1 MVISFSLCLQDTIY
15 IKEMNAYQAIF
26 DQIPIRF
33 NLASHVMLLGIVQ
46 GFFLALVIFLR
57 SSRKSA
63 IHLFGW
69 VLVVQCLVFLDV
81 YLCYTGLM
89 KYMIHFNDSTEFLV
103 LLIAPTLYFF
113 LYTLLERTPFSL
125 KKHWPHFVLPLLY
138 LLSQTN
144 YYLSPAAVKL
154 NAYLG
159 AYHRELGY
167 VDVPDGISYSYYPIK
182 DRFRWLVLLS
192 FTFYMFLAAKLV
204 LKARKNGRVSARN
217 VRMDKYDFS
226 RNTVIIF
233 LILFV
238 TLFLIFLNFDDDG
251 GDHYLGVLETVTIFI
266 TSFFILSESRF
277 FEKSWIADK
286 YETLS
291 SNSIQFET
299 IEDFMSESEFFANPD
314 TTLKTVAEKLETN
327 SNTISKLIN
336 SETGMNFND
345 YINQKRIELSKTR
358 LLDPDFA
365 HLTIEA
371 IGQTVGFSSKS
382 AFYASFKKHVG
393 LSPSA
398 YVKDKLKQ
406 K

>member
-1 MVISFSLCLQDTIY
+1 MDNLKV
-15 IKEMNAYQAIF
+15 IF

-33 NLASHVMLLGIVQ
+33 DLASHIMLLGIVQ

-69 VLVVQCLVFLDV
+69 VLVVQCLVFFDV

-89 KYMIHFNDSTEFLV
+89 KHMIHLNDSTESLV

-113 LYTLLERTPFSL
+113 IFTLLERKPFSL
-125 KKHWPHFVLPLLY
+125 KKHWPHFILPLLY
-138 LLSQTN
+138 ALSQIN
-144 YYLSPAAVKL
+144 YYLSPMEVKL
-154 NAYLG
+154 NAFLG

-167 VDVPDGISYSYYPIK
+167 VDAPEGIDYSYHHIK
-182 DRFRWLVLLS
+182 DRFRWLVLTS
-192 FTFYMFLAAKLV
+192 FTFYLFLTAKLV
-204 LKARKNGRVSARN
+204 FKARKNGHVSSRN
-217 VRMDKYDFS
+217 IRMDKYVFS

-251 GDHYLGVLETVTIFI
+251 GDHYLGILETVTIFI

-291 SNSIQFET
+291 TNSIEFKT
-299 IEDFMSESEFFANPD
+299 IEDFMSASEFFANPD
-314 TTLKTVAEKLETN
+314 TTLKSVAEKLDTN
-327 SNTISKLIN
+327 ANMVSKLIN

-345 YINQKRIELSKTR
+345 YINQKRIELSKIR
-358 LLDPDFA
+358 LLNPEFS